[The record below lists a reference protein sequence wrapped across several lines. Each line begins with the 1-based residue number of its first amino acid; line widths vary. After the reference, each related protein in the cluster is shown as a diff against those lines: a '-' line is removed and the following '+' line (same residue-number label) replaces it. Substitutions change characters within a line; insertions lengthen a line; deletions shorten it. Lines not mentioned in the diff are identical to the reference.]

1 MESFSTNIQGDRI
14 MAVQRITHKRIVK
27 FDERDGNFK
36 KPEKPEK
43 IVNGNVVEEDV
54 YGERKHTYTPEPNG
68 NLQMEQ
74 MMGKLMNKI
83 DNIGTDS
90 QTGTKA
96 VEVDIQREIAIS
108 MVDQNAVKSEEIK
121 GKVRT
126 KKDKLRALRRR
137 NGR

>member
-1 MESFSTNIQGDRI
+1 
-14 MAVQRITHKRIVK
+14 MAVQRITHKKITK
-27 FDERDGNFK
+27 FNEKDGNFQPTPQPK
-36 KPEKPEK
+36 KE
-43 IVNGNVVEEDV
+43 VDGNVMEDDV

-83 DNIGTDS
+83 DNIGSDS

-108 MVDQNAVKSEEIK
+108 MVDQNAVKSEVTYGRVK
-121 GKVRT
+121 NNKNKL
-126 KKDKLRALRRR
+126 KKFRRMR
-137 NGR
+137 K